1 MPTDDVNP
9 ADPSSTATS
18 TERVSTERVSTER
31 VSTERVSTERVSTET
46 ADGTGSSAPPSAED
60 VVADLDL
67 RTKVKLLGGNGFWA
81 LHSVPQAEIAGIV
94 VADGPHGLRC
104 QVDNAD
110 HLGLAAAQPATCF
123 PTAAAL
129 GSSWDVDLLDEV
141 GRAIGEEALALGVS
155 VVLGPGVN
163 LKRHPAGGRSFEY
176 LSEDPLLGGR
186 LAAGWIRGVQSKGV
200 GASLKHYAV
209 NNQESHRLVV
219 DAVVDERTLRELYL
233 RSFEIA
239 VTESQPWTVM
249 CSYNR
254 INGTYASDHVELLTT
269 ILRDEW
275 GFEGLVVSDWGATND
290 RRAGIVA
297 GMDLE
302 MPGSRGAF
310 DAEVLAAVDDGTL
323 AERAVDRCATR
334 VVELLQ
340 KGARPGGPD
349 SRPDPRHDEHH
360 GLARTAAAAGSVLLA
375 NNGVLPLDVTGTVAV
390 IGAFAVEPRYQ
401 GAGSSQVTP
410 TRKDVALDELRT
422 RVGADAT
429 VTFSAGYDARTGE
442 ATAEQFTDA
451 LEAAGAAD
459 VAVFFGGLPAA
470 WESEG
475 FDRTT
480 LDLPVDQVRLIEAL
494 AATSTPVVVVVSNG
508 GAVHMPWA
516 DRVDAVLECWLGGQ
530 AGAGA
535 AVDVLFGDAEPGGRL
550 AESIPVHVAQLPADR
565 NFPGHPRQVEY
576 REGLYVG
583 YRFHDS
589 AGVPARFPFGFGLSY
604 TTFEWSDAALSGAGV
619 LRDGTGDAA
628 AGSDVT
634 VSEPTALDVSV
645 TVTNT
650 GARPGSDVV
659 QVYVRD
665 VESTVYRPHQEL
677 AGFAKVDLSA
687 GESERVTIALDRR
700 SFAVWDVAAHDWL
713 VEAGRYQVVIAR
725 SSVDPVAVLEIDI
738 ASDQVVSA
746 ASGPSEHVATDA
758 EFAAM
763 LGGSIPTPKPVRP
776 FDRNS
781 TLEDLEATPVG
792 RMLST
797 IVTKE
802 GVKRAAQEFPDPDDA
817 TISMIRASLREGP
830 VRMLVLMGGGIL
842 SFPQADTLLQA
853 LDGGWLVAG
862 RMVLGEVTGAA
873 VGAVRSRVAR
883 R

>member
-1 MPTDDVNP
+1 MTDDSNP
-9 ADPSSTATS
+9 TEPAAEPAAAARSTAVAATPAGEGAS
-18 TERVSTERVSTER
+18 QR
-31 VSTERVSTERVSTET
+31 
-46 ADGTGSSAPPSAED
+46 PED

-67 RTKVKLLGGNGFWA
+67 RTKVKLLGGKGFWA
-81 LHSVPQAEIAGIV
+81 VHSIPEAGIAGIV
-94 VADGPHGLRC
+94 VSDGPHGLRC
-104 QVDNAD
+104 QVDDAD
-110 HLGLAAAQPATCF
+110 HLGLAAAQPSTCF
-123 PTAAAL
+123 PTASAL

-186 LAAGWIRGVQSKGV
+186 LAAGWIRGVQSQGV

-275 GFEGLVVSDWGATND
+275 GFDGLVVSDWGATND
-290 RRAGIVA
+290 RRAAIVA

-310 DAEVLAAVDDGTL
+310 DGEVLAAVADGTL
-323 AERAVDRCATR
+323 AETAVDRCATR
-334 VVELLQ
+334 VVDLLQ
-340 KGARPGGPD
+340 KGAQATGPGG
-349 SRPDPRHDEHH
+349 RPDPRHEAHH
-360 GLARTAAAAGSVLLA
+360 ALARSAAAAGSVLLA
-375 NNGVLPLDVTGTVAV
+375 NNGVLPLQAAGTVAV

-410 TRKDVALDELRT
+410 TRKDVALDELRD
-422 RVGADAT
+422 RVGTDAK
-429 VTFSAGYDARTGE
+429 VTFASGYDARTGE
-442 ATAEQFTDA
+442 SSPEQFVEA
-451 LEAAGAAD
+451 LDVAAGAD
-459 VAVFFGGLPAA
+459 VVVFFGGLPAA

-480 LDLPVDQVRLIEAL
+480 LDLPVDQVRLVESL

-550 AESIPVHVAQLPADR
+550 AQSIPVHVAQLPSDR

-589 AGVPARFPFGFGLSY
+589 AGVPALFPFGSGLSY
-604 TTFEWSDAALSGAGV
+604 TTFDWSDVELSGDAV
-619 LRDGTGDAA
+619 HRNDSAEPMADDG
-628 AGSDVT
+628 SYT
-634 VSEPTALDVSV
+634 VSESTAFDVSV

-650 GARPGSDVV
+650 GDRSGSDVV
-659 QVYVRD
+659 QVYIRD
-665 VESTVYRPHQEL
+665 PESTVYRPHQEL
-677 AGFAKVDLSA
+677 AGFAKVHLAS
-687 GESERVTIALDRR
+687 GKSERVTIALDRR
-700 SFAVWDVAAHDWL
+700 SFAVWDVASHDWA
-713 VEAGRYQVVIAR
+713 VEPGRYQVVVAR
-725 SSVDPVAVLEIDI
+725 SSVDPVEVVELDVE
-738 ASDQVVSA
+738 STQVVSPA
-746 ASGPSEHVATDA
+746 PEPSDYVATDA

-763 LGGSIPTPKPVRP
+763 LGGRIPTPKSTRP

-792 RMLST
+792 RMLSS
-797 IVTKE
+797 IVTRE

-817 TISMIRASLREGP
+817 TIEMVRSSLREGP

-842 SFPQADTLLQA
+842 SFSQADTLLQA
-853 LDGGWLVAG
+853 LDGGWLGAG
-862 RMVLGEVTGAA
+862 RKVLGEVTGAA
-873 VGAVRSRVAR
+873 IGAVRSRVAR